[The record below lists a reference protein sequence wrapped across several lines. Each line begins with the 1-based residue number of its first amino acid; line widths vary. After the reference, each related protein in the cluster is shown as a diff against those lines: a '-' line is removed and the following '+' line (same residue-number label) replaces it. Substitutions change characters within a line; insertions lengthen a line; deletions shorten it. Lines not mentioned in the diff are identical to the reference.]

1 VLGNE
6 DTSQDAE
13 RAMSPKAPS
22 HIGQPPDVTPA
33 TRGTVQLSPIEV
45 ERFDE
50 YVMVAK
56 IGQGGMAEVFL
67 ALSRGPSSFRKL
79 LVIKRLHPHLNDDPQ
94 IVQMF
99 LHEATLAARL
109 HHAHIVQTNKVGSFR
124 GQVFLAMEYLE
135 GQPLHR
141 VLARLRSQDTQLP
154 AAVAARIVADVLD
167 GLHYAHELRD
177 YDDTPL
183 SVVHRDV
190 SPQNVFVT
198 YDGQVK
204 LLDFGIA
211 KAASVEGHTRNGLIK
226 GKFSYIAPEQAR
238 GEDVDRR
245 ADLWSM
251 GVTLWEALSG
261 ERPFRG
267 NTDVAVLRATLSDE
281 LPLLSEV
288 VPHVPEDLA
297 RIVERALQRERSL
310 RYPSA
315 QAFKDELEGWLGT
328 LSRPCSRTMIAGVM
342 KALFYDKIEERKE
355 VLRQCLAHANDPEAD
370 DPTPRRNVTLRVP
383 PGVHEEPTVTYRSAV
398 PARGTPMPMR
408 PIADAAGDE
417 VPLIHAD
424 PPASRGTWRA
434 AVVSVIL
441 VAAGAFAF
449 LRSEGSTP
457 DGARPLNESVT
468 SAASA
473 SPALRP
479 APVAPTIAPSP
490 APAELSRVHPP
501 AHAAEPTPPA
511 STALAPRPRLH
522 AQRRPAAPSSGAA
535 DAAEPPSAPA
545 SPAPRPTVVEPA
557 LVPGRLVLD
566 STPYAVVSLDGKKL
580 GITPIDVE
588 LPAATHTL
596 TLRNPEQGIETS
608 YRVTIPPGERVERRI
623 ALE

>member
-1 VLGNE
+1 MRRSSRPTTAP
-6 DTSQDAE
+6 DSQL
-13 RAMSPKAPS
+13 
-22 HIGQPPDVTPA
+22 GQPLELTPA
-33 TRGTVQLSPIEV
+33 TRGTVQISPIAI

-94 IVQMF
+94 VVQMF

-109 HHAHIVQTNKVGSFR
+109 HHAHIVQTNEVGHFR

-141 VLARLRSQDTQLP
+141 VLQRLRAQDTQLP

-177 YDDTPL
+177 YDDSPL
-183 SVVHRDV
+183 GIVHRDV

-211 KAASVEGHTRNGLIK
+211 KAASVDAHTRNGLIK

-251 GVTLWEALSG
+251 GVTLWECLSG

-267 NTDVAVLRATLSDE
+267 NTDVAVLRSTLSDE
-281 LPLLSEV
+281 LPLLSDV
-288 VPHVPEDLA
+288 APQVPEDLA
-297 RIVERALQRERSL
+297 RVVERSLQRERSL

-328 LSRPCSRTMIAGVM
+328 LSRPCSRTTIAGVM

-355 VLRQCLAHANDPEAD
+355 ILRQCLAEVGDPEAD
-370 DPTPRRNVTLRVP
+370 EPTPKRNVVLRP
-383 PGVHEEPTVTYRSAV
+383 PSVHDEPTVTYRGAV
-398 PARGTPMPMR
+398 PARGTPMPML
-408 PIADAAGDE
+408 PVAEQQLEPAALPERSNG
-417 VPLIHAD
+417 
-424 PPASRGTWRA
+424 GWKA
-434 AVVSVIL
+434 AVVLL
-441 VAAGAFAF
+441 VLVLAAGFAF
-449 LRSEGSTP
+449 LRAPERPRPLTEVAAPTASAAAAPPVVSPAPSARLTAVRAVPDAKPAPAVALPAPAPGPSTP
-457 DGARPLNESVT
+457 ALAARPGSHPHV
-468 SAASA
+468 
-473 SPALRP
+473 PPYRP
-479 APVAPTIAPSP
+479 APRAAAPVETAASEPVP
-490 APAELSRVHPP
+490 AADGTR
-501 AHAAEPTPPA
+501 AEPAA
-511 STALAPRPRLH
+511 STPKP
-522 AQRRPAAPSSGAA
+522 QPM
-535 DAAEPPSAPA
+535 
-545 SPAPRPTVVEPA
+545 
-557 LVPGRLVLD
+557 GRLVLE
-566 STPYAVVSLDGKKL
+566 STPYAIVSLDGKKL

-596 TLRNPEQGIETS
+596 TLRNPEQGLETR
-608 YRVTIPPGERVERRI
+608 YRVTIPPGERVSRSI